1 MKKII
6 ATGLAMVMALTVFLA
21 PANEMKAEAAI
32 PLNEGRVYSINSDK
46 DYFSRVSISTPEMTT
61 RLYSGL
67 TWQQISMNIG
77 VRLTVGDPVCGPAAF
92 TAFDYMAKSFGGT
105 VVRVVDADLEAYVD
119 NWCKDI
125 VSTYSPIRVA
135 LEFTSGWDT
144 TKDYAILSLKE
155 DGSIEV
161 LGDIDANP
169 ASITIDTG
177 YFDTFA
183 IVAAPQGTFNAYR
196 VASPVALA
204 NLPKLPYCKS
214 LPSTITGKTLCSYV
228 YDIAITTDEAIVK
241 AAVGDSKPHIVIRDA
256 MPGKLARA
264 GLEAAIAQVPAM
276 KVSYHQIDMM
286 KRDDVTRVE
295 QTSQKLRV
303 TLTVPYNFPVYA
315 DYAVAV
321 VNENGGATVMRD
333 LDIDPHTITIDTDD
347 FRAFAIIAGKDGA
360 FDALPLV
367 Y

>member
-6 ATGLAMVMALTVFLA
+6 ATGLAMVMALTVFIA

-46 DYFSRVSISTPEMTT
+46 DYFARVSISTPETTT

-67 TWQQISMNIG
+67 TWQQLSMNIG
-77 VRLTVGDPVCGPAAF
+77 VRLTIDDPICGPAAL
-92 TAFDYMAKSFGGT
+92 TAFDYMAKSFGGN

-135 LEFTSGWDT
+135 LEFASGWDT

-169 ASITIDTG
+169 ASITVDTG

-204 NLPKLPYCKS
+204 NLPKPPYCKEI
-214 LPSTITGKTLCSYV
+214 PSTISTKSLCSHL
-228 YDIAITTDEAIVK
+228 YDIATITDAATVK
-241 AAVGDSKPHIVIRDA
+241 GAVGDSKPELVIRDA
-256 MPGKLARA
+256 RPGKLARA
-264 GLEAAIAQVPAM
+264 AIDLAVAQVPAM
-276 KVSYHQIDMM
+276 KVSHHQVDML
-286 KRDDVTRVE
+286 KRNGTKVE
-295 QTSQKLRV
+295 QTAQKIRV
-303 TLTVPYNFPVYA
+303 TMTVPYNFPAYA

-321 VNENGGATVMRD
+321 VNENGSATILRD
-333 LDIDPHTITIDTDD
+333 LDIDAHTITIDTDD